1 MGYDINNHHMSI
13 DLFIFLS
20 KLGNQ
25 YGENML
31 NVLMETLIYRN

>member
-13 DLFIFLS
+13 DLFYFLL

-31 NVLMETLIYRN
+31 YVLLETLIYRN